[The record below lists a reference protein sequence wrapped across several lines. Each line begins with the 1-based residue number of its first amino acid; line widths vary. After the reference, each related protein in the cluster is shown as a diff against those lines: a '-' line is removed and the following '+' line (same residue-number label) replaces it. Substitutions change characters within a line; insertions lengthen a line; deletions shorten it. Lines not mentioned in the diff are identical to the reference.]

1 MALAALPQ
9 TFPAMRLVPFLLVPA
24 LMLSG
29 CISSTGRST
38 DPGRG
43 LGATAEEQQ
52 KNEAET
58 RADIA
63 ILSAGKT
70 PDDPDAS
77 AACDQARERLIARGS
92 TIESLVWEALISSP
106 DWGVR
111 LGCVEVLQ
119 AIGTRASVEKLM
131 AVLDDPEPLVA
142 FHADVTLRVMF
153 DHREIPTAG
162 QPIGS
167 NQLPPVP
174 VRPATDNDPEADRK
188 LWAAWHAQYAKLL
201 RAAWEDWWK
210 TAKSRAILDP
220 SITRKSAR

>member
-1 MALAALPQ
+1 
-9 TFPAMRLVPFLLVPA
+9 MRLVLFLLVPA
-24 LMLSG
+24 LVTG
-29 CISSTGRST
+29 CISSTGRSS

-77 AACDQARERLIARGS
+77 AACDLARERLIARGS
-92 TIESLVWEALISSP
+92 TIETLVWEALVSSP

-153 DHREIPTAG
+153 DHREIPAAG
-162 QPIGS
+162 QPIGT

-174 VRPATDNDPEADRK
+174 VRPTGDNDPEADRK
-188 LWAAWHAQYAKLL
+188 LWAAWHAQHGKTL
-201 RAAWEDWWK
+201 RASWEAWWK
-210 TAKSRAILDP
+210 TAKSRAVIDP
-220 SITRKSAR
+220 GITRKAER